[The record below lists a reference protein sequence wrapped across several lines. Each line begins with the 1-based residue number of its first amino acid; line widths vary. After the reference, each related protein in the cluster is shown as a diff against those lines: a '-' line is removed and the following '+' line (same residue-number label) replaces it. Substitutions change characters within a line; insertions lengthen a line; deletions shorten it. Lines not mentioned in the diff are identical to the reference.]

1 MGWLTDWLPQPG
13 QASRE
18 LQLLFLTLFALT
30 ILAIVLLGILAAAQR
45 RRLSTAEG
53 KITKMETAR
62 RQNEARLDGL
72 TTAVERL
79 ARHHHIGATMGEGP
93 VVGDDQPVIVEQT
106 VDGSI
111 PWVNPVH
118 AIHDHPEIVRDSD
131 LPLERFADPAPITDP
146 NLRAVPTGDGRA
158 LPPVPPD
165 PRRLRQYVTPARNIT
180 SEPIT
185 AVDAPVIVPAD
196 PGRARH
202 AAPNGGRHAAQES

>member
-1 MGWLTDWLPQPG
+1 MDWLPETY
-13 QASRE
+13 QASGPV
-18 LQLLFLTLFALT
+18 QLVVMTVVGLGALALVL
-30 ILAIVLLGILAAAQR
+30 LAIYVAAAR
-45 RRLSTAEG
+45 RQMREAQD

-62 RQNEARLDGL
+62 RQNEERLNGL

-79 ARHHHIGATMGEGP
+79 ARHHHIGATMGQGP
-93 VVGDDQPVIVEQT
+93 VVGDDQPVIIEQT

-146 NLRAVPTGDGRA
+146 NLRAVPSGDGRA

-165 PRRLRQYVTPARNIT
+165 PRRLRQYVAPARNIT

-185 AVDAPVIVPAD
+185 AVDSPVIVPAD
-196 PGRARH
+196 PRRARH
-202 AAPNGGRHAAQES
+202 AAPDGGRHAAQES

>member
-1 MGWLTDWLPQPG
+1 MDWLPQTY
-13 QASRE
+13 QASG
-18 LQLLFLTLFALT
+18 LVQLVVMTVVGLGALALVL
-30 ILAIVLLGILAAAQR
+30 LAIYVAAIRRAVREAQD
-45 RRLSTAEG
+45 

-79 ARHHHIGATMGEGP
+79 ARHHHIGATMGQGP

-118 AIHDHPEIVRDSD
+118 AIHDHPEIVRDTD

-146 NLRAVPTGDGRA
+146 NLHAVPTGDGRA

-185 AVDAPVIVPAD
+185 AVDAPTIVTPAD
-196 PGRARH
+196 AGRARH
-202 AAPNGGRHAAQES
+202 AAPDGGRHAAQEP

>member
-1 MGWLTDWLPQPG
+1 MDWLPETY
-13 QASRE
+13 QASG
-18 LQLLFLTLFALT
+18 LVQLVVMTVVGLGALALVL
-30 ILAIVLLGILAAAQR
+30 LAIYVAAIRRAVREAQD
-45 RRLSTAEG
+45 

>member
-1 MGWLTDWLPQPG
+1 MDWLPEAY
-13 QASRE
+13 QASG
-18 LQLLFLTLFALT
+18 LVQLVVMTVVGLGALA
-30 ILAIVLLGILAAAQR
+30 LVLLGIYVAAIRRAMREAQD
-45 RRLSTAEG
+45 

-79 ARHHHIGATMGEGP
+79 ARHHHIGATMGQGP

-118 AIHDHPEIVRDSD
+118 AIHDHPEIVRDTD

-185 AVDAPVIVPAD
+185 AVDAPVIVPVD

-202 AAPNGGRHAAQES
+202 AAPDGGRHAAQES

>member
-1 MGWLTDWLPQPG
+1 MDWLPEAY
-13 QASRE
+13 QASG
-18 LQLLFLTLFALT
+18 LVQLVVMTVVGLGALA
-30 ILAIVLLGILAAAQR
+30 LVLLGIYVAAVRRAVREAQD
-45 RRLSTAEG
+45 

-79 ARHHHIGATMGEGP
+79 ARHHHIGATMGQGP

-118 AIHDHPEIVRDSD
+118 AIHDHPEIVRDTD

-202 AAPNGGRHAAQES
+202 AAPDGGRHAAQET

>member
-1 MGWLTDWLPQPG
+1 MDWLPEAY
-13 QASRE
+13 QASG
-18 LQLLFLTLFALT
+18 LVQLVVMTVVGLGALALVL
-30 ILAIVLLGILAAAQR
+30 LAIYVAAIRRAVREAQD
-45 RRLSTAEG
+45 

-79 ARHHHIGATMGEGP
+79 ARHHHIGATMGQGP

-118 AIHDHPEIVRDSD
+118 AIHDHPEIVRDTD

-196 PGRARH
+196 PRRARL
-202 AAPNGGRHAAQES
+202 AAPDGGRHAAQES

>member
-1 MGWLTDWLPQPG
+1 MDWLPQAY
-13 QASRE
+13 QASG
-18 LQLLFLTLFALT
+18 LVQLVVMTVVGLGALALVL
-30 ILAIVLLGILAAAQR
+30 LAIYVAAIRRAVREAQD
-45 RRLSTAEG
+45 

>member
-1 MGWLTDWLPQPG
+1 MDWLPETY
-13 QASRE
+13 QASG
-18 LQLLFLTLFALT
+18 LVQLVVMTVVGLGALALVL
-30 ILAIVLLGILAAAQR
+30 LAIYVAAIRRAVREAQD
-45 RRLSTAEG
+45 

-146 NLRAVPTGDGRA
+146 NLRAVPSGDGRA